1 MSSWADSLAARH
13 AVTERAWATAG
24 SASSDTEE
32 PEEPK
37 PRVWNSGPW
46 SLDVRG
52 DELADL
58 AFDKTVVLRAV
69 KAVIRDRNWDTV
81 PSQAVAVTVG
91 AEAEADSLEVELRFS
106 GLGGEFSG
114 ALRAEVCGNTLR
126 VTTELHTL
134 LPFERN
140 RAGLV
145 VLLPAET
152 AGSVLSVR
160 HADGSSEQ
168 SSLPDTIAPHQPAL
182 DIAALEWTHDGI
194 RSELAFEGDT
204 FEMED
209 QRNWTDASFKIY
221 STPLSLPFPVSLA
234 AGATV
239 VQALELHVERIAV
252 AAPTAPPALLVPI
265 VLCASTRAVPT
276 IGTSAS
282 TGPDP
287 AADPTA
293 DPGILLVELD
303 LAAANWRPL
312 LIRAAAEA
320 GTGLLD
326 VRLISDDPRLIAA
339 AIDELAPLAPARLGV
354 FSPLTHVTEAA
365 GWRALTTAA
374 AAAHLDAQLV
384 GGTRAHFTE
393 LNRNHERLPAELPS
407 LSYSS
412 TPQMHARERAQLVES
427 VAIQRLT
434 ARDAVRIAAG
444 RPIHLG
450 PVTLRPRFNAVAT
463 APPPP
468 EPSDLAHGSGPAH
481 LEGATDPR
489 QSSPALTAWLVAS
502 AAASSIDGI
511 ASLSFFEVSGPRG
524 IAGHPAAEAFAW
536 LRELSGQPLLDVDP
550 ATPPPAGVWMLAA
563 DVSGC
568 PVALVANLN
577 SEPASVSLT
586 LDSHTVDVTL
596 EPLTARRVPL
606 EIDPR

>member
-1 MSSWADSLAARH
+1 MKTQPSE
-13 AVTERAWATAG
+13 AVMFFGT
-24 SASSDTEE
+24 DEE
-32 PEEPK
+32 LPK
-37 PRVWNSGPW
+37 VSI
-46 SLDVRG
+46 
-52 DELADL
+52 
-58 AFDKTVVLRAV
+58 LRAGALSAEFDMGNLRHIRINGV
-69 KAVIRDRNWDTV
+69 EIIRAISFIIRDRDWGTYNPIFTGIEIEESDGAFTASYRATV
-81 PSQAVAVTVG
+81 EDGQQGLSYRAVIKANQGRLSFQVQ
-91 AEAEADSLEVELRFS
+91 AEATTDFVTNRTGFVVLHPIAGVAGAPVEVEQVDGCIVQSHFPELINPVQPMMS
-106 GLGGEFSG
+106 
-114 ALRAEVCGNTLR
+114 LRALTHEAAPGLH
-126 VTTELHTL
+126 VTC
-134 LPFERN
+134 RM
-140 RAGLV
+140 
-145 VLLPAET
+145 
-152 AGSVLSVR
+152 
-160 HADGSSEQ
+160 
-168 SSLPDTIAPHQPAL
+168 
-182 DIAALEWTHDGI
+182 
-194 RSELAFEGDT
+194 EGDT

-326 VRLISDDPRLIAA
+326 VRLISEDPRLIAA

-365 GWRALTTAA
+365 GWRALTTA

-444 RPIHLG
+444 RPVHLG

-511 ASLSFFEVSGPRG
+511 ASLSFFEASGPRG
-524 IAGHPAAEAFAW
+524 VAGHPAAEAFAW
-536 LRELSGQPLLDVDP
+536 LRELSGRPLLDVDP

-586 LDSHTVDVTL
+586 LNSHTVDVTL